1 MSSAAEGAKQRQP
14 DDAGPQIAF
23 TTGMAHKITDV
34 MTPIPQC
41 CTPDDSIIEVARV
54 MEQNDVGIVPIIE
67 SQDTRRV
74 LGVLTDRDIV
84 LRIVAQ
90 GRDPNEI
97 VSVRDFMTN
106 EIVSVRPDADI
117 LHAEEK
123 HEGAPDAPRPRRRRK
138 RLPGGHRDRGGS
150 WRASPKR
157 PQLGDTEKA
166 ITHR

>member
-1 MSSAAEGAKQRQP
+1 
-14 DDAGPQIAF
+14 
-23 TTGMAHKITDV
+23 

-54 MEQNDVGIVPIIE
+54 MEQHDVGIVPIIE

-74 LGVLTDRDIV
+74 VGVITDRDIV
-84 LRIVAQ
+84 LRVVAQ

-106 EIVSVRPDADI
+106 ELVSVSPEADI
-117 LHAEEK
+117 LHAEESMK
-123 HEGAPDAPRPRRRRK
+123 EHQVRRV
-138 RLPGGHRDRGGS
+138 LVVDENGCLVGIVTMADLA
-150 WRASPKR
+150 RATGET
-157 PQLGDTEKA
+157 QLGDTEKA

>member
-1 MSSAAEGAKQRQP
+1 
-14 DDAGPQIAF
+14 
-23 TTGMAHKITDV
+23 

-54 MEQNDVGIVPIIE
+54 MEQHDVGVVPIVE

-74 LGVLTDRDIV
+74 VGVITDRDIV

-97 VSVRDFMTN
+97 VSLRDFMTN
-106 EIVSVRPDADI
+106 EIVSVRPEADI
-117 LHAEEK
+117 LHAEECMK
-123 HEGAPDAPRPRRRRK
+123 EHQIRRV
-138 RLPGGHRDRGGS
+138 LVVDENNCIVGIVTMADLA
-150 WRASPKR
+150 RATGDT
-157 PQLGDTEKA
+157 QLGDTEKA